1 MSNPSEK
8 KHPWAKFRASPSA
21 PRPPK
26 EHGAP
31 AALPLGTR
39 LPFAPLTAAATG
51 PKAKQPEEK
60 GRSGGSPRP
69 AHGGKK
75 PTGKTH
81 KHTEAKVSKVPPK
94 AAPATTTAAQTEQA
108 KAAKAAGEKLVKE
121 AAMAAAVVPAPTPV
135 EFESVLS
142 DLEKA
147 GIDPSVVR
155 RVRRGGT
162 REKGLRRVAWLW
174 HSLTESVRNHR
185 QRRQQLGAWWRV
197 WRTGSA
203 ARVLLAFCM
212 IYGLLALM
220 RKPSEVAVER
230 SRLGEEIA
238 FLNGFLTS
246 YCKAGGQVLGVKP
259 HGGSELYPR
268 GVLLRSETLDA
279 FQRATVGGVFSV
291 HVSDATWNPLEGF
304 YGFMPVYAG
313 GHYFNLNRKFNF
325 ALYRTSFLIRKDS
338 EEAGTVLLALVERA
352 R

>member
-8 KHPWAKFRASPSA
+8 KHPWAKFRATPSA

-26 EHGAP
+26 EHGGSG
-31 AALPLGTR
+31 ALPLGTR
-39 LPFAPLTAAATG
+39 PPFAPLTAAAG
-51 PKAKQPEEK
+51 PKVEQPVEK
-60 GRSGGSPRP
+60 VRSGASPRP
-69 AHGGKK
+69 AHGEKK
-75 PTGKTH
+75 PAGKTH
-81 KHTEAKVSKVPPK
+81 KHTEAKAPKPQPQASHAPKV
-94 AAPATTTAAQTEQA
+94 AAQSE
-108 KAAKAAGEKLVKE
+108 AAKEAKPAAEKPVME
-121 AAMAAAVVPAPTPV
+121 APLTAAVVPAPTPV

-155 RVRRGGT
+155 RVRRGGA

-174 HSLTESVRNHR
+174 SSLKDSVRNHR

-203 ARVLLAFCM
+203 ARVLLAFCV

-230 SRLGEEIA
+230 SRMGEEMA

-268 GVLLRSETLDA
+268 GVLLQGDVLDA
-279 FQRATVGGVFSV
+279 FRRATPGGVFSV
-291 HVSDATWNPLEGF
+291 HVADAAWNPLEGF

-313 GHYFNLNRKFNF
+313 GHYFNLDRKFNF

>member
-1 MSNPSEK
+1 VEK
-8 KHPWAKFRASPSA
+8 V
-21 PRPPK
+21 
-26 EHGAP
+26 
-31 AALPLGTR
+31 
-39 LPFAPLTAAATG
+39 
-51 PKAKQPEEK
+51 
-60 GRSGGSPRP
+60 RSGASPRP
-69 AHGGKK
+69 AHGEKK
-75 PTGKTH
+75 PAGKTH
-81 KHTEAKVSKVPPK
+81 KHTEAKVPKAQAKAPPPPK
-94 AAPATTTAAQTEQA
+94 AAVQTEAAKGA
-108 KAAKAAGEKLVKE
+108 KATKVAEKP
-121 AAMAAAVVPAPTPV
+121 AMDQAMAAAAVPAAPPV

-155 RVRRGGT
+155 RVRHGGT

-174 HSLTESVRNHR
+174 SSLRDSVRNHR

-203 ARVLLAFCM
+203 ARVLLAFCV

-230 SRLGEEIA
+230 SRMGEEMA

-268 GVLLRSETLDA
+268 GVLLRGDVLDA
-279 FQRATVGGVFSV
+279 FRRAAVGGVFSV
-291 HVSDATWNPLEGF
+291 HVADAAWNPLEGF
-304 YGFMPVYAG
+304 YGFMPIYAG
-313 GHYFNLNRKFNF
+313 GHYFNLDRKFNF

-338 EEAGTVLLALVERA
+338 EESGAVLLALVERA